1 MGNRTPEQERELKG
15 FGQADELELG
25 RGRQR
30 FGDVLAI
37 KRTAEAVGSRALR
50 GHERMSA

>member
-30 FGDVLAI
+30 FGDVPRSSARR
-37 KRTAEAVGSRALR
+37 KRW
-50 GHERMSA
+50 